1 VFVGVTACPVTSAL
15 KIPFLSVGTGG
26 VVWVGVFGVSGV
38 VVVGV
43 VGVVAIG
50 VVGVPQITHP
60 VDFAACSGVA
70 VAHTAFCSGVLWS
83 Y

>member
-26 VVWVGVFGVSGV
+26 VVGV
-38 VVVGV
+38 VAVGVVGV
-43 VGVVAIG
+43 VGVVAVG

-70 VAHTAFCSGVLWS
+70 VAQTAFCSGVLWS